1 MTNSDDF
8 LAIRELCED
17 YYQQR
22 ITKEEYRVAR
32 SVLLTRIDENLNLNV
47 NQDSK
52 NLESRFLDRILSMF
66 KNNDEEKMT

>member
-1 MTNSDDF
+1 MINTDDF
-8 LAIRELCED
+8 SAIRELCED

-22 ITKEEYRVAR
+22 ITKEEYREAR
-32 SVLLTRIDENLNLNV
+32 RLLLMRIDENYNLNV

-52 NLESRFLDRILSMF
+52 NLESRFLGRILSMF